1 MICCE
6 ECPASLHFSCCVVP
20 LDPSALPEGDWY
32 CAVCECERA
41 RNQVKA
47 EGADVQEVAKHG
59 LTLAR
64 ALAEDVGLAPE
75 AEFWLPPTWI
85 LEVGEAIGGPPVNPL
100 AAFGYDV
107 VPNTTGTGLQFAPYR
122 NPANAVLVGPSGTL
136 ALRTCS
142 VCDGSILSDLNP
154 RVNALADIFGADRDF
169 LDAQSYPRGAPD
181 RLHCVRCGVV
191 QHPWCTPNPHAAFA
205 VAASP
210 GARDKWQCADC
221 APCDDVD
228 AVTLLTTV
236 RVEERRRDS
245 TDDLS
250 LSPSPSHSSASS
262 SSAAAPTAVFA
273 ETAVV
278 RQELATIDEARER
291 SAAEAA
297 PAARDAR
304 AQDEA
309 MLVLLADLRR
319 KHPELGTPSK
329 ATLASL
335 AALSPAFVQFLAWQR
350 LMQLNAKAAELETAL
365 GILEEGERE
374 LNANALVKASVAA
387 SATRQLQ
394 GDQLLPLLDT
404 AVVAKYESYNEREGE
419 RRKASDKVRT
429 LLGLPP
435 LHEVASC
442 ADTGGLTAL
451 TTASVATTNQT
462 ADSRRG
468 GGDEEDGNGGD
479 SAASSRKR
487 SRSTKAPKG
496 ETDEEA
502 LSRKRAAEV
511 RRTTVPALG
520 RMLRQPTELIAM
532 PQAVVDQIMAA
543 HNRLRRFSTVCVVA
557 SAQFCYVVTGSEF
570 SIGRTRMGEEYTEVS
585 IGLGDYFGAD
595 VVNTVS
601 RQHMVCHIRGSI
613 RKKRLEIHQMGRNST
628 IVHMSSDSKDH
639 ELVRKGEIANVAF
652 VQGTVQLSPSFA
664 SGIDIWVLLRA
675 RAMNVAI
682 GAGAE
687 A

>member
-1 MICCE
+1 MRV
-6 ECPASLHFSCCVVP
+6 CVCFH
-20 LDPSALPEGDWY
+20 S
-32 CAVCECERA
+32 
-41 RNQVKA
+41 
-47 EGADVQEVAKHG
+47 
-59 LTLAR
+59 
-64 ALAEDVGLAPE
+64 
-75 AEFWLPPTWI
+75 
-85 LEVGEAIGGPPVNPL
+85 
-100 AAFGYDV
+100 
-107 VPNTTGTGLQFAPYR
+107 PY
-122 NPANAVLVGPSGTL
+122 
-136 ALRTCS
+136 
-142 VCDGSILSDLNP
+142 
-154 RVNALADIFGADRDF
+154 
-169 LDAQSYPRGAPD
+169 
-181 RLHCVRCGVV
+181 
-191 QHPWCTPNPHAAFA
+191 
-205 VAASP
+205 
-210 GARDKWQCADC
+210 
-221 APCDDVD
+221 
-228 AVTLLTTV
+228 
-236 RVEERRRDS
+236 
-245 TDDLS
+245 LS
-250 LSPSPSHSSASS
+250 LSLSLS
-262 SSAAAPTAVFA
+262 
-273 ETAVV
+273 
-278 RQELATIDEARER
+278 
-291 SAAEAA
+291 
-297 PAARDAR
+297 
-304 AQDEA
+304 
-309 MLVLLADLRR
+309 LL
-319 KHPELGTPSK
+319 
-329 ATLASL
+329 
-335 AALSPAFVQFLAWQR
+335 Q
-350 LMQLNAKAAELETAL
+350 TAL